1 MLSFRFKYLF
11 YTNEHIY
18 LFNDELKTINFDN
31 CDIVNST
38 DLICQISQKKLKS
51 FLSDK
56 REKFYLAN
64 SNTFKG
70 DYIIPTVEDI
80 IIESNH
86 IIKQDCFIKITKL
99 LNNDIEDDT
108 FFYYETNVTNLPELT
123 TDMFNIPFNYTNI
136 DCMLKKT
143 ADKNSPLLLLCYA
156 RKRGKGFFGRI
167 EYMNLTNINIEYN
180 FIISQASNYD
190 LFSVNNT
197 GGIILTVYPDVLNF
211 TKEECFKIRIV
222 IDKELNGI
230 RLNPDSLEDLI
241 CEFKDKYLD
250 CLICKNHFGNKPNGY

>member
-1 MLSFRFKYLF
+1 VEGGNMLSFRFKYLF

-108 FFYYETNVTNLPELT
+108 FF
-123 TDMFNIPFNYTNI
+123 
-136 DCMLKKT
+136 
-143 ADKNSPLLLLCYA
+143 LL
-156 RKRGKGFFGRI
+156 
-167 EYMNLTNINIEYN
+167 
-180 FIISQASNYD
+180 
-190 LFSVNNT
+190 
-197 GGIILTVYPDVLNF
+197 
-211 TKEECFKIRIV
+211 
-222 IDKELNGI
+222 
-230 RLNPDSLEDLI
+230 
-241 CEFKDKYLD
+241 
-250 CLICKNHFGNKPNGY
+250 